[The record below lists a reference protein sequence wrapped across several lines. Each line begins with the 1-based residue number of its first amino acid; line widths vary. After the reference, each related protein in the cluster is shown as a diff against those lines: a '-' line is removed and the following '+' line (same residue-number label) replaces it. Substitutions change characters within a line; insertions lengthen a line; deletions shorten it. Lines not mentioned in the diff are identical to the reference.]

1 MLSKNQLGFLYM
13 FMSVCA
19 FSIMDIIVKWS
30 IEYPIGQVLFFRGFF
45 GIIFYFCIIPR
56 DRLHNF
62 YLTKRAGLH
71 FLRCL
76 SGLIALVAIFIA
88 LRSLPLATVV
98 SISFAAPIFTTIF
111 SIFLLNEKVGLFRW
125 LAVLVGFIG
134 ILVITEPGISS
145 LNIYYVFPIIFCLG
159 LSYVAI
165 AIRQLSTS
173 EPVWLISF
181 YFSLAITLLSFL
193 TIPQGWIM
201 PDLRDFLLLSMVG
214 IFGGVANLWLSQ
226 SYKYSEVSLVTPL
239 KYLALVFA
247 IFFGYFIWNEIPTI
261 KTLFGA
267 ALVIISTMIIFR
279 REIYQ
284 KKISRLKQLMTKVP
298 KYWKKAKK
306 NLSKKDKIMA
316 RLIKSYESP
325 SETILTSRKD
335 IFYSLCKSI
344 IGQQI
349 SVAAANSV
357 FFKFKK
363 KCNNKINARIVS
375 RLTFSQIK
383 SCGLSR
389 QKVKGIKSL
398 AKQTLDKTFNPKL
411 INKMD
416 DEEAIKYLSNLRQ
429 IGRWSAEM
437 ILLFTYNR
445 SNIWPIQDIG
455 LLRAI
460 SNNYKK
466 KYLPPDKFVSLLKK
480 RFSPYCSVATWYL
493 WRSIDPEPIQY

>member
-111 SIFLLNEKVGLFRW
+111 SIFLLNEKVGSFRW
-125 LAVLVGFIG
+125 SAVLVGFIG
-134 ILVITEPGISS
+134 ILVITEPGISP

-193 TIPQGWIM
+193 TIPQGWVM
-201 PDLRDFLLLSMVG
+201 PDLKDFLLLSMVG
-214 IFGGVANLWLSQ
+214 VFGGVANLWLSQ

-284 KKISRLKQLMTKVP
+284 KKNI
-298 KYWKKAKK
+298 A
-306 NLSKKDKIMA
+306 SK
-316 RLIKSYESP
+316 
-325 SETILTSRKD
+325 TIND
-335 IFYSLCKSI
+335 
-344 IGQQI
+344 
-349 SVAAANSV
+349 
-357 FFKFKK
+357 
-363 KCNNKINARIVS
+363 
-375 RLTFSQIK
+375 
-383 SCGLSR
+383 
-389 QKVKGIKSL
+389 
-398 AKQTLDKTFNPKL
+398 
-411 INKMD
+411 
-416 DEEAIKYLSNLRQ
+416 
-429 IGRWSAEM
+429 
-437 ILLFTYNR
+437 
-445 SNIWPIQDIG
+445 
-455 LLRAI
+455 
-460 SNNYKK
+460 
-466 KYLPPDKFVSLLKK
+466 
-480 RFSPYCSVATWYL
+480 
-493 WRSIDPEPIQY
+493 